1 MMRFDGLDFPL
12 TNALEA
18 GFFDGR
24 EDQPGPEA

>member
-1 MMRFDGLDFPL
+1 MMCFDGRGFPL
-12 TNALEA
+12 TNVLEA